1 MVDLVMTFNVAII
14 SAQNKLIL
22 DRKVIAIT
30 YLKSWFLLDLAASV
44 PFDLIIQAASSED
57 DLSMGGEGS
66 NTASATSLLKGFKVR
81 TWPKC
86 HAIRSYGL
94 AGFATL
100 EEMERLTHTPLP
112 SLRLEPARRRSSPAY
127 SDFLRS

>member
-14 SAQNKLIL
+14 SAQNKLVL

-57 DLSMGGEGS
+57 DLSTGGEGS
-66 NTASATSLLKGFKVR
+66 NTASATSLLKGFKVSAR
-81 TWPKC
+81 G
-86 HAIRSYGL
+86 RS
-94 AGFATL
+94 ATRSAP
-100 EEMERLTHTPLP
+100 M
-112 SLRLEPARRRSSPAY
+112 ARQVLQHSKKWK
-127 SDFLRS
+127 D